1 MTQRVLFV
9 CVHNS
14 GRSQMAEAFARE
26 LSGGRLDAESAGT
39 EPTTGLNPV
48 VVEAMWERGLDI
60 TGQRPKLLTP
70 EMARRADRVFTMG
83 CYADGAC
90 PAFML
95 DAEDWALDDPHGQP
109 IERVRL
115 IRDDVEAR
123 VRALI
128 AESQAE

>member
-1 MTQRVLFV
+1 MAQRVLFV

-26 LSGGRLDAESAGT
+26 LSGGRFDAESAGT
-39 EPTTGLNPV
+39 EPTAALNLV
-48 VVEAMWERGLDI
+48 VVEAMRERGLDI

-70 EMARRADRVFTMG
+70 EMAQRADRIFTMG
-83 CYADGAC
+83 CYEAEAC
-90 PAFML
+90 PAFIL

-109 IERVRL
+109 IERVRA

-123 VRALI
+123 IRALI
-128 AESQAE
+128 AES

>member
-1 MTQRVLFV
+1 MAQRVLFV

-39 EPTTGLNPV
+39 EPTAGLNPV
-48 VVEAMWERGLDI
+48 VVEAMRERGLDI
-60 TGQRPKLLTP
+60 SGHRPKLLTP

-95 DAEDWALDDPHGQP
+95 DAEDWSLDDPHGQP
-109 IERVRL
+109 IERVRA

-128 AESQAE
+128 AES

>member
-1 MTQRVLFV
+1 MTRRVLFV

-26 LSGGRLDAESAGT
+26 LSEGRLDAESAGT
-39 EPTTGLNPV
+39 EPTMGVNPV
-48 VVEAMWERGLDI
+48 VVEAMRERGLDI
-60 TGQRPKLLTP
+60 TGQRPKLLTT
-70 EMARRADRVFTMG
+70 EMARNADRIFTMG
-83 CYADGAC
+83 CYADRAC

-109 IERVRL
+109 IERVRA

-123 VRALI
+123 VRALV
-128 AESQAE
+128 AES

>member
-26 LSGGRLDAESAGT
+26 LSEGRLDAESAGT

-48 VVEAMWERGLDI
+48 VVEAMRERGLDI

-70 EMARRADRVFTMG
+70 EMASRADRVFTMG

-109 IERVRL
+109 IERVRA

-128 AESQAE
+128 AES

>member
-1 MTQRVLFV
+1 MAQRVLFV

-26 LSGGRLDAESAGT
+26 LSGGGRLDAESAGT
-39 EPTTGLNPV
+39 EPTTSLNSA
-48 VVEAMWERGLDI
+48 VVEAMRERGLDI

-70 EMARRADRVFTMG
+70 EMARRADRIFTMS
-83 CYADGAC
+83 CYEAGAC

-109 IERVRL
+109 IERVRA

-123 VRALI
+123 IRALI
-128 AESQAE
+128 PET

>member
-1 MTQRVLFV
+1 MAQRVLFV

-39 EPTTGLNPV
+39 EPTTSLNS
-48 VVEAMWERGLDI
+48 VVEAMRERGLDI

-70 EMARRADRVFTMG
+70 EMAERADRIFTMG
-83 CYADGAC
+83 CYGAGAC

-109 IERVRL
+109 IERVRA

-128 AESQAE
+128 AES

>member
-1 MTQRVLFV
+1 MTRRVLFV

-26 LSGGRLDAESAGT
+26 LSEGRLDAESAGT

-48 VVEAMWERGLDI
+48 VVEAMRERGLDI
-60 TGQRPKLLTP
+60 SGQRPKLLTP
-70 EMARRADRVFTMG
+70 EMAGCADRIFTMG

-109 IERVRL
+109 IERVRA

-123 VRALI
+123 VVALI
-128 AESQAE
+128 AES

>member
-1 MTQRVLFV
+1 MTRRVLFV

-26 LSGGRLDAESAGT
+26 LSEGRLDAESAGT

-48 VVEAMWERGLDI
+48 VVEAMRERGLDI
-60 TGQRPKLLTP
+60 ARQRPKLLTP
-70 EMARRADRVFTMG
+70 EMARNADHIFTMG
-83 CYADGAC
+83 CYEDGAC

-109 IERVRL
+109 IERVRA

-123 VRALI
+123 VRALMT
-128 AESQAE
+128 ES

>member
-1 MTQRVLFV
+1 MARRVLFV

-26 LSGGRLDAESAGT
+26 RSEGRLDAESAGT
-39 EPTTGLNPV
+39 EPTAGLNPV
-48 VVEAMWERGLDI
+48 VVEAMRERGLDI
-60 TGQRPKLLTP
+60 TEQRPKLLTP
-70 EMARRADRVFTMG
+70 EMARNADRIFTMG

-95 DAEDWALDDPHGQP
+95 DSEDWALDDPHGQP
-109 IERVRL
+109 IERVRA

-128 AESQAE
+128 AES

>member
-1 MTQRVLFV
+1 MTRRVLFV

-26 LSGGRLDAESAGT
+26 LSEGRLDAESAGT
-39 EPTTGLNPV
+39 EPTVGLNPV
-48 VVEAMWERGLDI
+48 VVEAMRERGLDI

-109 IERVRL
+109 IERVRA

-128 AESQAE
+128 AES

>member
-1 MTQRVLFV
+1 MAQRVLFV

-39 EPTTGLNPV
+39 EPTTALNPV
-48 VVEAMWERGLDI
+48 VVEAMRERGLDI

-70 EMARRADRVFTMG
+70 EMARSADRIFTMG
-83 CYADGAC
+83 CYDAGAC

-109 IERVRL
+109 IERVRA

-128 AESQAE
+128 AES

>member
-1 MTQRVLFV
+1 MAQRVLFV

-39 EPTTGLNPV
+39 EPTAGLNAV
-48 VVEAMWERGLDI
+48 VVEAMRERGLDI
-60 TGQRPKLLTP
+60 SGQRPKLLTP
-70 EMARRADRVFTMG
+70 EMARRADRIFTMG

-95 DAEDWALDDPHGQP
+95 DAEDWTLDDPHGQP
-109 IERVRL
+109 IERVRA

-128 AESQAE
+128 AES

>member
-1 MTQRVLFV
+1 MARRVLFV

-14 GRSQMAEAFARE
+14 GRSQMAEAFARH
-26 LSGGRLDAESAGT
+26 LSGGRLKAESAGT
-39 EPTTGLNPV
+39 EPTPALNPV
-48 VVEAMWERGLDI
+48 VVEAMRERGIDI

-70 EMARRADRVFTMG
+70 EMAERADRIFTMG
-83 CYADGAC
+83 CYDAGAC

-95 DAEDWALDDPHGQP
+95 AAEDWALDDPHGQP
-109 IERVRL
+109 IERVRA

-128 AESQAE
+128 AES

>member
-1 MTQRVLFV
+1 MTRRVLFV

-26 LSGGRLDAESAGT
+26 LSEGRLDAESAGT

-48 VVEAMWERGLDI
+48 VVEAMRERGLDI
-60 TGQRPKLLTP
+60 TGQQPKLLTP
-70 EMARRADRVFTMG
+70 EMAGCADRIFTMG

-109 IERVRL
+109 IERVRA

-128 AESQAE
+128 AES

>member
-26 LSGGRLDAESAGT
+26 LSEGRLDAESAGT

-48 VVEAMWERGLDI
+48 VVEAMRERGLDI
-60 TGQRPKLLTP
+60 TGQQPKLLTP
-70 EMARRADRVFTMG
+70 EMAGCADRIFTMG

-109 IERVRL
+109 IERVRA

-128 AESQAE
+128 AES

>member
-1 MTQRVLFV
+1 MARRVLFV

-26 LSGGRLDAESAGT
+26 LSEGRLDAESAGT

-48 VVEAMWERGLDI
+48 VVEAMRERGLDI
-60 TGQRPKLLTP
+60 SGQQPKLLTP
-70 EMARRADRVFTMG
+70 EMAGCADRIFTMG

-109 IERVRL
+109 IERVRA

-128 AESQAE
+128 AES

>member
-26 LSGGRLDAESAGT
+26 LSEGRLDAESAGT
-39 EPTTGLNPV
+39 EPTVGLNPV
-48 VVEAMWERGLDI
+48 VVEAMRERGLDI

-109 IERVRL
+109 IERVRA

-128 AESQAE
+128 AES

>member
-1 MTQRVLFV
+1 MARRVLFV

-39 EPTTGLNPV
+39 EPTAGLNPV
-48 VVEAMWERGLDI
+48 VVEAMRERGLDI
-60 TGQRPKLLTP
+60 SGHRPKLLTP

-95 DAEDWALDDPHGQP
+95 DAEDWSLDDPHGQP
-109 IERVRL
+109 IERVRA

-128 AESQAE
+128 AES